1 MNVKKL
7 ITEQLSEFKNVFWR
21 SANKPSLPKALVVW
35 RAPEFYLVKKSPIW
49 GIVTGF
55 FFAVLAVLF
64 VYLGQI
70 LAALVVVLS
79 SIVIIK
85 FAYSKPEE
93 IDYRV
98 EPEGVRVSGWLHPYF
113 SEIIAYL
120 IVVRGRRATLYLKT
134 KNILNDRV
142 AIPLGDTK
150 PKSVARAL
158 SKYIPEEL
166 PPAVPKVSKRRKR

>member
-1 MNVKKL
+1 MNLKKQVVEQFGEFKKL
-7 ITEQLSEFKNVFWR
+7 FWR
-21 SANKPSLPKALVVW
+21 TSNKPSLPKALVTW
-35 RAPEFYLVKKSPIW
+35 RAPEFYLVKKNPSW

-55 FFAVLAVLF
+55 FFATLAVLL
-64 VYLGQI
+64 VYLGQV
-70 LAALVVVLS
+70 LAALVAVLS
-79 SIVIIK
+79 GIVIIK

-113 SEIIAYL
+113 SEIVAYL
-120 IVVRGRRATLYLKT
+120 IVAKERRATLYLKT

-142 AIPLGDTK
+142 AIPLGDAK
-150 PKSVARAL
+150 PKTVSRAL

-166 PPAVPKVSKRRKR
+166 PPAVPRVQKRQKR